1 MLRRLMFVALA
12 LCAFLAL
19 EGCGTNRLVAPQ
31 VAITQRTENIRPLV
45 LGRNQPVTPTPTAPP
60 VGPRPERTPTDDGG
74 GPQP

>member
-1 MLRRLMFVALA
+1 MLRRLMLVALA

-19 EGCGTNRLVAPQ
+19 EGCGTSRLVAPQ
-31 VAITQRTENIRPLV
+31 VATTQGTENDKQPI
-45 LGRNQPVTPTPTAPP
+45 LGRNQPVTPTAPP